1 MTKLTILMYHEVA
14 SPGHGTRHRGNF
26 VTPAQFEEQLDA
38 LTDWGYQSIGFDEWL
53 AFRDGRGRV
62 PRRPLIVTFDDG
74 YRSFA
79 EHAWPR
85 LRARGMRATMFLV
98 ASQIG
103 GTNVWD
109 KDERSSPLL
118 DADEI
123 LALASEGVDFGSHS
137 WSHVPLAKVPLD
149 VARRELTDSRALISE
164 LLGAPVRVLSYPYS
178 NQGPAVRAL
187 ARDTGYAA
195 AVRGKGRMN
204 FRLTDPHGLR
214 RIKFDVH
221 TSLDDARREL
231 FRARWVRL

>member
-1 MTKLTILMYHEVA
+1 MTKLTVLMYHEVA
-14 SPGHGTRHRGNF
+14 TPRPGARHLGNF
-26 VTPAQFEEQLDA
+26 VTPAQFEAQLDA
-38 LTDWGYQSIGFDEWL
+38 LKSWGYESIGFDEWL
-53 AFRDGRGRV
+53 AFRAGRARV

-85 LRARGMRATMFLV
+85 LKARGMRATMFLV

-109 KDERSSPLL
+109 RDELPSPLL

-123 LALASEGVDFGSHS
+123 MALHADGVDFGSHT

-149 VARRELTDSRALISE
+149 VARQEMADSRARLSD
-164 LLGAPVRVLSYPYS
+164 LLGAPVRILSYPYS
-178 NQGPAVRAL
+178 NQGPEVRAL
-187 ARDTGYAA
+187 ARQTGYAA

-204 FRLTDPHGLR
+204 FRRTDPYGLR
-214 RIKFDVH
+214 RIKFDLQ
-221 TSLDDARREL
+221 TSIDDARREL